1 MTDVLEYMDFIGSV
15 HYSAEDSVFFGKL
28 EGIDDLVSFEGGSV
42 AELEA
47 AFRETVDDYKSL
59 CSSAG
64 KALEKSFKGTFNVRI
79 RSDLHRLACRQA
91 TREGKT
97 LNQFVQDAVE
107 REVREPSPEYS
118 PAPRRTRLE

>member
-15 HYSAEDSVFFGKL
+15 HYSAEDSIFFGKL

-47 AFRETVDDYKSL
+47 AFREAVEDYKAL
-59 CSSAG
+59 CSMAG
-64 KALEKSFKGTFNVRI
+64 KEPEKGFKGTFNVRI
-79 RSDLHRLACRQA
+79 RPDLHRMASRQA

-107 REVREPSPEYS
+107 REVRERSPEYGIT
-118 PAPRRTRLE
+118 PRRA